1 MADNYLERRME
12 DMRAGR
18 LSSPLKHI
26 RKTGTGKSASSGL
39 TDRKRKFTVPHGY
52 VLITDKEDRS
62 LPDIEVMIKEER
74 AKGNKVAFCA
84 ADWRQGSILAQRHG
98 ARFYHTDPA
107 APTPDT
113 TSDTTQTPTPQTP
126 VSIIADLRAHWRL
139 APTDQLTLL

>member
-1 MADNYLERRME
+1 
-12 DMRAGR
+12 MRAGR

-74 AKGNKVAFCA
+74 AKGNNVAFCA
-84 ADWRQGSILAQRHG
+84 TDWRQGSILAQRHG

-113 TSDTTQTPTPQTP
+113 VDSADTGNHIPETL
-126 VSIIADLRAHWRL
+126 VRIIADLRAHWRL
-139 APTDQLTLL
+139 APTDQLALL